1 MKLDLP
7 IDSVN
12 TVISALQLSQASINN
27 ALNLIAEQTAP
38 AEEPSVPKA
47 ATVPAELSSAE

>member
-12 TVISALQLSQASINN
+12 AVLSALHLNQASINN

-38 AEEPSVPKA
+38 AEEPSVPEA
-47 ATVPAELSSAE
+47 APVPPALASAE